1 MRGPSRI
8 SVAVVL
14 GFAPALLAASS
25 ASAAISL
32 SGDMTVPEGNASLST
47 ATLTL
52 SDDLGADSLSRGWR
66 CVELRTVDGSA
77 TAGSDYQ
84 AFPNLTAPNTIGLCL
99 EPEVRSK
106 TFSVVIWGDT
116 TVEPNESFSV
126 EVASA
131 HHGSEPYP
139 VADGRAVITLSND
152 DVQSPPP
159 TGNDPPPPADYDPKD
174 CTIAA
179 MQEHYGDRDG
189 PWPEGEGQFFGLMRI
204 AAKNLG
210 PGGITE
216 LLAGRGKFANVLT
229 CPTGTLVG
237 RVHKMRREKPPLLLA
252 AGRLKLDYHGPGR
265 TSVRLK
271 LTKRG
276 RSLLEGRSRL
286 KVRATVRHVDLQGTA
301 AQRRV
306 KVTLTR

>member
-1 MRGPSRI
+1 MGGLSRI

-32 SGDMTVPEGNASLST
+32 SGDVTVPEGNASLST
-47 ATLTL
+47 VTLTV
-52 SDDLGADSLSRGWR
+52 SDDVGAGSYPPGWR

-77 TAGSDYQ
+77 TAGSDYE
-84 AFPNLTAPNTIGLCL
+84 AFPSLTGPNTIGVCL
-99 EPEVRSK
+99 EPDVRSK

-116 TVEPNESFSV
+116 TVEPDESFSV
-126 EVASA
+126 EVSSA
-131 HHGSEPYP
+131 HHGLEPYP

-152 DVQSPPP
+152 DAPPIVAP
-159 TGNDPPPPADYDPKD
+159 PDPPPPSGPWTDREH
-174 CTIAA
+174 CTVAA
-179 MQEHYGDRDG
+179 MEEAYA
-189 PWPEGEGQFFGLMRI
+189 EGQFFALMRG

-210 PGGITE
+210 PGGITD

-237 RVHKMRREKPPLLLA
+237 RVHKLRRGKPPLLVA